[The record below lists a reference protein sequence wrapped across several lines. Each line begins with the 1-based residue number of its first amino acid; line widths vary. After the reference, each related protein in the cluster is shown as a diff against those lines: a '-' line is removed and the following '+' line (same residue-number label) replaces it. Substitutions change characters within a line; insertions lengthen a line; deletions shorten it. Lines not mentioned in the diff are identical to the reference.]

1 MIAVG
6 AVAALL
12 VVSSNLVDEGEI
24 VEVKTVDS
32 AGREHVTELWIV
44 DLPAGPFLR
53 ASSPDAQWLARVRAE
68 PEVVV
73 TRRGQQVAYRAIPE
87 ADGEI
92 RQHVNAA
99 MREKYGVND
108 RFWSRVS
115 DTERMVPIRL
125 LPSASASASTRT
137 SH

>member
-24 VEVKTVDS
+24 VEIKTVD
-32 AGREHVTELWIV
+32 AHGREHVTEAWIV
-44 DLPAGPFLR
+44 DLPAGPYLR
-53 ASSPDAQWLARVRAE
+53 ASSPEARWLERLRGE

-87 ADGEI
+87 SDHEI
-92 RQHVNAA
+92 RELVNAA

-108 RFWSRVS
+108 RFWAQLS